1 MLHRSWLEDKAWN
14 VSNKRQRF
22 LRRKRS
28 SAEYPYLQQTEASVF
43 CATVGTNFAFLKSE
57 GNHMHKVYTLRT
69 CFLIH
74 VWLYS

>member
-1 MLHRSWLEDKAWN
+1 MSPTKGNGFYEENAAQRSIPTY
-14 VSNKRQRF
+14 NKQ
-22 LRRKRS
+22 
-28 SAEYPYLQQTEASVF
+28 EALVF

-74 VWLYS
+74 AWLYS